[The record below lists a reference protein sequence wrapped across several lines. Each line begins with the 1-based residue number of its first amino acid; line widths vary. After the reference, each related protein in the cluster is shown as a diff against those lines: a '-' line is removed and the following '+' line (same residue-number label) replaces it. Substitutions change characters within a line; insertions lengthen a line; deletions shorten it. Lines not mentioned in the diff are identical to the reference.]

1 MAKTHTRYVCQE
13 CGRVAA
19 TYMGKCPQCGSFNSM
34 VEEVIHDEPVAK
46 STAVR
51 GLTGRSSPRS
61 IGDVSSDAEDR
72 IHLPI
77 GEFARVLG
85 GGIVPG
91 SIVLVGGDPGIGKC
105 VTGDTRIL
113 DPLTGDFFSI
123 REWAQGQRRV
133 LALDEESL
141 RLQSVPIS
149 AFFNRGRRPI
159 VQIQTE
165 LGRTLK
171 CTPDHPLLA
180 PDGWAPADSFKPGD
194 RIAAPRALPHFGTQ
208 PLPEAKVKLI
218 AYILSDGSAQS
229 SIGVTNSLPEV
240 AHDMEEIA
248 SAFGMRV
255 VSYAKRSNQAIQYRF
270 VSMKG
275 QRSIARS
282 DIALALRAVQKQRQ
296 IRWAEWARSAQISY
310 ALLNVWRRGEAAP
323 RADDLQRLAQAV
335 DLSIEELAPE
345 ARSQAEKSTPIAR
358 YLAEIGLRYT
368 RAANKTIPACIF
380 RLPRN
385 ELALFLKT
393 LFTCDGSVYI
403 NQYGQPGVS
412 YSTISQ
418 RLAEDVQHLLLR
430 FGISAKLRTKHMQ
443 VNEKPYFAYEV
454 TFLGVPQVQ
463 HFIREIGI
471 LGRENISR
479 RIREMKVPVLPSTQR
494 DTIPTGV
501 NFWKL
506 LQSVDPYSSLKK
518 INHLA
523 GTSFHPERPNGPL
536 SRYTVAKL
544 ANTYPLPRLE
554 ALAFGDVLW
563 DTIKSVTPA
572 GEAEVFDLSV
582 PGKHNFVAND
592 LIIHNSTLTLQM
604 AIEMA
609 ATQRVLYVS
618 GEESER
624 QIKMRA
630 IRLSQ
635 SVGAQRD
642 GQGPNA
648 KRDAAVP
655 LPKNL
660 LLVTETNLEIILNHI
675 SEVKPDLL
683 IVDSIQTVYLSN
695 MDSSAGSVSQ
705 VRECS
710 SQLRELAKTSGIS
723 VFVIGHVTKEGTI
736 AGPRVLEHIVDTV
749 LYLEGDRFQA
759 YRLLRSVKNRFG
771 ATSEVGVFEMRE
783 GGLAE
788 VTNPSEA
795 FLAERMI
802 NAAGSAI
809 AVTME
814 GTRPIL
820 VEIQGLTSPTQ
831 FGNARRTANGVD
843 FNRLLLIAAVLTRRV
858 GLKLGEQDVFVN
870 VVGGLQIDE
879 PAADL
884 AIAAAIASSWRDI
897 PVKAEAVLIAEIGLA
912 GELRM
917 PGQMQARLREAQ
929 KLGFKTA
936 IVPKAL
942 RKGEPYPTG
951 IEIIEVRSIQ
961 QALDAALNVQR
972 ELPQGRKVA

>member
-19 TYMGKCPQCGSFNSM
+19 SYMGKCPQCGSFNSM
-34 VEEVIHDEPVAK
+34 VEEVIHEEPAAK
-46 STAVR
+46 SSSVR

-61 IGDVSSDAEDR
+61 IGDISSDAEDR
-72 IHLPI
+72 INLPI

-91 SIVLVGGDPGIGKC
+91 SIVLVGGDPGIGK
-105 VTGDTRIL
+105 
-113 DPLTGDFFSI
+113 
-123 REWAQGQRRV
+123 
-133 LALDEESL
+133 
-141 RLQSVPIS
+141 
-149 AFFNRGRRPI
+149 
-159 VQIQTE
+159 
-165 LGRTLK
+165 
-171 CTPDHPLLA
+171 
-180 PDGWAPADSFKPGD
+180 
-194 RIAAPRALPHFGTQ
+194 
-208 PLPEAKVKLI
+208 
-218 AYILSDGSAQS
+218 
-229 SIGVTNSLPEV
+229 
-240 AHDMEEIA
+240 
-248 SAFGMRV
+248 
-255 VSYAKRSNQAIQYRF
+255 
-270 VSMKG
+270 
-275 QRSIARS
+275 
-282 DIALALRAVQKQRQ
+282 
-296 IRWAEWARSAQISY
+296 
-310 ALLNVWRRGEAAP
+310 
-323 RADDLQRLAQAV
+323 
-335 DLSIEELAPE
+335 
-345 ARSQAEKSTPIAR
+345 
-358 YLAEIGLRYT
+358 
-368 RAANKTIPACIF
+368 
-380 RLPRN
+380 
-385 ELALFLKT
+385 
-393 LFTCDGSVYI
+393 
-403 NQYGQPGVS
+403 
-412 YSTISQ
+412 
-418 RLAEDVQHLLLR
+418 
-430 FGISAKLRTKHMQ
+430 
-443 VNEKPYFAYEV
+443 
-454 TFLGVPQVQ
+454 
-463 HFIREIGI
+463 
-471 LGRENISR
+471 
-479 RIREMKVPVLPSTQR
+479 
-494 DTIPTGV
+494 
-501 NFWKL
+501 
-506 LQSVDPYSSLKK
+506 
-518 INHLA
+518 
-523 GTSFHPERPNGPL
+523 
-536 SRYTVAKL
+536 
-544 ANTYPLPRLE
+544 
-554 ALAFGDVLW
+554 
-563 DTIKSVTPA
+563 
-572 GEAEVFDLSV
+572 
-582 PGKHNFVAND
+582 
-592 LIIHNSTLTLQM
+592 STLMLQM
-604 AIEMA
+604 AMEMA
-609 ATQRVLYVS
+609 AKKRVLYVS

-630 IRLSQ
+630 VRLNVQ
-635 SVGAQRD
+635 
-642 GQGPNA
+642 
-648 KRDAAVP
+648 KE

-675 SEVKPDLL
+675 SEVKRDLL

-820 VEIQGLTSPTQ
+820 VEVQGLTSPTQ
-831 FGNARRTANGVD
+831 FGNARRTANGID

-858 GLKLGEQDVFVN
+858 GLKLSEQDTFVN

-897 PVKAEAVLIAEIGLA
+897 PVKADSVLIAEIGLA

-917 PGQMQARLREAQ
+917 PSQMQARLREAQ
-929 KLGFKTA
+929 KLGFRTA

-942 RKGEPYPTG
+942 RKGEPYPKG